1 MKKDVLLKMQVN
13 TISYYEENAKS
24 LISCYESA
32 DVSEVQK
39 LLLTTFEIKAKLLEI
54 GCGSGRDVSFLTKN
68 GFNVIAIDGSKNM
81 IEEAKKIH
89 PELSKKL
96 FHKTLPNNLDFD
108 KTFDGI
114 YSIATLMHLSEND
127 LKNTLSKI
135 YNLLNENG
143 KFLMSVSLFR
153 DDIDE
158 NGFDDKERFFLV
170 LSFENWINLLENV
183 GFKILDTKT
192 NRDGL
197 GRGGIEW
204 LTLVAKK

>member
-204 LTLVAKK
+204 LTLVAQK

>member
-1 MKKDVLLKMQVN
+1 MTDTLN
-13 TISYYEENAKS
+13 YYETDSRNLSFRYENAN
-24 LISCYESA
+24 IR
-32 DVSEVQK
+32 EVQQ
-39 LLLTTFEIKAKLLEI
+39 LLLQTFEPNSKLLEI
-54 GCGSGRDVSFLTKN
+54 GCGSGRDASFMIEK
-68 GFNVIAIDGSKNM
+68 GYDVIAIDGSKNM

-89 PELSKKL
+89 PELSEKL
-96 FHKTLPNNLDFD
+96 FHKTLPNDLEFNQ
-108 KTFDGI
+108 TFDGI

-158 NGFDDKERFFLV
+158 NGFDNKGRFFLV
-170 LSFENWINLLENV
+170 LSFETWINLLENV
-183 GFKILDTKT
+183 GFKILDTKS
-192 NRDGL
+192 NSDGL

-204 LTLVAKK
+204 LTMVVQKWI

>member
-1 MKKDVLLKMQVN
+1 MTDTLN
-13 TISYYEENAKS
+13 YYETDSKNLSFRYEN
-24 LISCYESA
+24 A

-39 LLLTTFEIKAKLLEI
+39 LLLQTFEKKSKLLEI
-54 GCGSGRDVSFLTKN
+54 GCGSGRDASFLTKN

-89 PELSKKL
+89 PELSQKL
-96 FHKTLPNNLDFD
+96 FHKTLPNDLEFNQ
-108 KTFDGI
+108 TFDGI

-158 NGFDDKERFFLV
+158 NGFDDNGRFFLV
-170 LSFENWINLLENV
+170 LSFENWKNLLENI

-192 NRDGL
+192 NSDGL

-204 LTLVAKK
+204 LTLVAQK

>member
-1 MKKDVLLKMQVN
+1 MTDTLN
-13 TISYYEENAKS
+13 YYETDSINLSFRYEN
-24 LISCYESA
+24 A

-39 LLLTTFEIKAKLLEI
+39 LLLQTFEKKSKLFEI
-54 GCGSGRDVSFLTKN
+54 GCGSGRDASFMTKHD
-68 GFNVIAIDGSKNM
+68 FDVTAIDGSKNM

-89 PELSKKL
+89 PELSAKL
-96 FHKTLPNNLDFD
+96 FHKTLPNDLEFNQ
-108 KTFDGI
+108 TFDGI

-158 NGFDDKERFFLV
+158 NGFDDKGRFFLV
-170 LSFENWINLLENV
+170 LSFENWKNLLENV

-192 NRDGL
+192 NSDGL

-204 LTLVAKK
+204 LTLVAQK

>member
-1 MKKDVLLKMQVN
+1 MQVN

-204 LTLVAKK
+204 LTLVAQK

>member
-1 MKKDVLLKMQVN
+1 MTDTLN
-13 TISYYEENAKS
+13 YYETDSKNLSFRYEN
-24 LISCYESA
+24 A

-39 LLLTTFEIKAKLLEI
+39 LLLQTFEKKSKLFEI
-54 GCGSGRDVSFLTKN
+54 GCGSGRDASFMTKN
-68 GFNVIAIDGSKNM
+68 DFYVTAIDGSKNM

-89 PELSKKL
+89 PELSQKL
-96 FHKTLPNNLDFD
+96 FHKTLPNDLEFNQ
-108 KTFDGI
+108 TFDGI

-158 NGFDDKERFFLV
+158 SGFDDKGRFFLV
-170 LSFENWINLLENV
+170 LSFETWINLLENV

-192 NRDGL
+192 NNDGL

-204 LTLVAKK
+204 LTFVAQK